1 MAKSTISNPLGF
13 ANYILD
19 VLFRVIPII
28 RPALS
33 TDRYERAV
41 LIVLSFEE
49 EFKQAC
55 SAKLKN
61 LFPALS
67 SELHAHLVSASLLR
81 LRFFQYAANYG
92 LKFSGPTSAEQEQ
105 ENPALLPLPMPAFVE
120 ANFGDTDSIASKADE
135 NLDPF
140 SQEGPG
146 DDIDTRSVK
155 SAIRSTREMKYKYPT
170 FPEESENGLR
180 ECFACHLTLPL
191 PNKDIWK

>member
-28 RPALS
+28 RPVLS

-41 LIVLSFEE
+41 STVLSFEE

-67 SELHAHLVSASLLR
+67 PELHARLVSAKFTTSPVFSVR
-81 LRFFQYAANYG
+81 SE
-92 LKFSGPTSAEQEQ
+92 LKFE
-105 ENPALLPLPMPAFVE
+105 
-120 ANFGDTDSIASKADE
+120 I
-135 NLDPF
+135 
-140 SQEGPG
+140 
-146 DDIDTRSVK
+146 
-155 SAIRSTREMKYKYPT
+155 
-170 FPEESENGLR
+170 
-180 ECFACHLTLPL
+180 
-191 PNKDIWK
+191 